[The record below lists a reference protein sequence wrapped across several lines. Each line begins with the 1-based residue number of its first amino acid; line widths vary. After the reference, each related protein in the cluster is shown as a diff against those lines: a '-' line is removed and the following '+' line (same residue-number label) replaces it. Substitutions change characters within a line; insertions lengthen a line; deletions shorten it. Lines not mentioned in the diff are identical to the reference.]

1 MTVSNNGFS
10 RRFGE
15 LYQTQWIHGDG
26 AVDLVTEIAKI
37 AAAGE
42 ILAAELGMEEVMED
56 AFRLF
61 RPLLHTS
68 TTDTLLLLE
77 RYESLAVWA
86 VAETAAQ
93 TSPLWMS
100 AILANQ
106 DNQQTWLGD
115 AYHMLDDALDPPRE
129 LQTKKLSVDWTVYD
143 PTKKAALV
151 EFPEMIRELAV
162 AVADAGF
169 TDTAVR
175 YFAMTTAA
183 GPALNY
189 AHLWLEHASPAV
201 LGEVLA
207 WRQSAPELQD
217 WRNRL
222 NKVCGSIQSHQLLV
236 QIA

>member
-1 MTVSNNGFS
+1 MNDRQEFA

-15 LYQTQWIHGDG
+15 VYQYQWIYGDG
-26 AVDLVTEIAKI
+26 SVDLVSEIAKI
-37 AAAGE
+37 AEAGE
-42 ILAAELGMEEVMED
+42 VLAEQLAMEHVMED
-56 AFRLF
+56 AFRMF

-93 TSPLWMS
+93 TSPLWM
-100 AILANQ
+100 AAVLANQ
-106 DNQQTWLGD
+106 DNDRTWLGD
-115 AYHMLDDALDPPRE
+115 AHHMLDDALDPPRE
-129 LQTKKLSVDWTVYD
+129 LKTDRLSVDWTVYD

-151 EFPEMIRELAV
+151 EFPDVVGELTEAMD
-162 AVADAGF
+162 AAGF
-169 TDTAVR
+169 SETAVR

-183 GPALNY
+183 GPALNH
-189 AHLWLEHASPAV
+189 AHLWLEHASPAF

-207 WRQSAPELQD
+207 WRQCAPELRD

-222 NKVCGSIQSHQLLV
+222 NRMCGEIRSHHLLTQV
-236 QIA
+236 A